1 MKVSDTRLPGVKL
14 IEPRVFGDARGFFF
28 EQWHAPRY
36 AEHGMVMNAVQGNV
50 SRSAFGVLRG
60 LHYQWPNPQAKLVSV
75 LEGEVFDVAVD
86 IRRGSPSFGQWFGAV
101 LSAENQRQMWIPAG
115 FAHGFVATSETCLF
129 HYLCSAVYD
138 AAADANLRWNDAQL
152 AIDWPVAQPSL
163 SDKDARA
170 PFLEAI
176 PADRLPVYTP

>member
-1 MKVSDTRLPGVKL
+1 MKVTETRLPGVKL

-36 AEHGMVMNAVQGNV
+36 AEHGMVMDAVQGNV

-101 LSAENQRQMWIPAG
+101 LSAENQRQLWIPAG

-138 AAADANLRWNDAQL
+138 AAADANLRWNDARL

-176 PADRLPVYTP
+176 PEDRLPVYTP